1 MIPTHLDLTLLICCF
16 HKLLGLI
23 SKEENSGIRSMGG
36 PKKALQR
43 ERDGPHSKALTGI
56 AQKKKKPVPTSAI
69 SYPCTGGGGQSIN
82 KFEGIVR

>member
-1 MIPTHLDLTLLICCF
+1 
-16 HKLLGLI
+16 
-23 SKEENSGIRSMGG
+23 MGG

-69 SYPCTGGGGQSIN
+69 SYPCTGGGGNQSTNLKELCDKKQQTMSIIA
-82 KFEGIVR
+82 KTEEPISKHVSIKVDVQIL